1 MSGFEQDNQVILNKV
16 EDVVVKAV
24 SVTSTVAETVLSNVK
39 PKVKV
44 EIKSAKD
51 DVKQVQKDMR
61 NGLPKSEIINKI
73 KQSPVAQRLEATGR
87 NVDKYANLIFKK
99 GRINEAVAKHPTTG
113 KTQER
118 TQEKTL

>member
-1 MSGFEQDNQVILNKV
+1 MSGFEQDNQVLLNKV

-24 SVTSTVAETVLSNVK
+24 SVSSTVAETMLSNIK

-73 KQSPVAQRLEATGR
+73 KQSSVAQRLEATGR

-99 GRINEAVAKHPTTG
+99 GRINEAVAKHPAAG